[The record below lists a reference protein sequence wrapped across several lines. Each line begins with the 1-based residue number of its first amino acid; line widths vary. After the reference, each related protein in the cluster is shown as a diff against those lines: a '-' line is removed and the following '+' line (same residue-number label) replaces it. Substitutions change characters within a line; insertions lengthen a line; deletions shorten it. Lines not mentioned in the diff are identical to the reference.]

1 MNKDLAKI
9 KLIYEF
15 NPSSPLFARVAESE
29 LESGNTDTA
38 IQMLERGMEL
48 YPDYISAKLV
58 YIQAL
63 AKKGEYKKVIDKL
76 DELKPILNDDST
88 INYYL
93 EKIEEEKSNI
103 QNNEDEIT
111 RNKKPLEEDL
121 ENLAE
126 TINKAKI
133 PPIDSNITPKI
144 DESEP
149 RGKQFVSE
157 TLAGIYLA
165 QSSFKEALDIYE
177 KLIESNPAKTE
188 YYERKIEEIKNMM
201 NE

>member
-111 RNKKPLEEDL
+111 RIKKPLEEDL

-177 KLIESNPAKTE
+177 KLLESNPAKTE

-201 NE
+201 NK

>member
-29 LESGNTDTA
+29 LESGNIDNA
-38 IQMLERGMEL
+38 IQMLERGLEI
-48 YPDYISAKLV
+48 YPDYISAKLI

-63 AKKGEYKKVIDKL
+63 AKKGEYKKVIDRL
-76 DELKPILNDDST
+76 DELRPTLNDDAS

-103 QNNEDEIT
+103 QITHDEIKDL
-111 RNKKPLEEDL
+111 KKPFEEEL

-133 PPIDSNITPKI
+133 PPIDSSITPKI

-165 QSSFKEALDIYE
+165 QSNFKEALDIYE
-177 KLIESNPAKTE
+177 KLIESNPTKTE
-188 YYERKIEEIKNMM
+188 HYEKKIEEIKNMM
-201 NE
+201 NK

>member
-63 AKKGEYKKVIDKL
+63 AKKGEYKK
-76 DELKPILNDDST
+76 
-88 INYYL
+88 
-93 EKIEEEKSNI
+93 
-103 QNNEDEIT
+103 
-111 RNKKPLEEDL
+111 
-121 ENLAE
+121 
-126 TINKAKI
+126 
-133 PPIDSNITPKI
+133 
-144 DESEP
+144 
-149 RGKQFVSE
+149 
-157 TLAGIYLA
+157 
-165 QSSFKEALDIYE
+165 
-177 KLIESNPAKTE
+177 
-188 YYERKIEEIKNMM
+188 
-201 NE
+201 

>member
-201 NE
+201 NK

>member
-29 LESGNTDTA
+29 LESGSTDTA

-76 DELKPILNDDST
+76 DELKPILNDDT
-88 INYYL
+88 AINYYL

-201 NE
+201 NN

>member
-29 LESGNTDTA
+29 LELGNTDTA
-38 IQMLERGMEL
+38 IQILERGLEI
-48 YPDYISAKLV
+48 YPDYISASLV

-76 DELKPILNDDST
+76 DELRPILNDDT
-88 INYYL
+88 AINYYL
-93 EKIEEEKSNI
+93 EKIEEEKSNF
-103 QNNEDEIT
+103 QNNEEEIN
-111 RNKKPLEEDL
+111 RIKKPLEEDL

-133 PPIDSNITPKI
+133 PPIDSSIAPKV

-165 QSSFKEALDIYE
+165 QSNFKEALDIYE
-177 KLIESNPAKTE
+177 KLIESNPTKTE

-201 NE
+201 SK